1 MESRIR
7 ELTQTGLLISVALAA
22 AYLESLLPVFVA
34 VPGIKLGL
42 ANAVVM
48 LVLYKKNLR
57 SAVLVSGVRIILAA
71 ALFSGMFT
79 MIYSL
84 AGAVLSLGVMV
95 LLKRT
100 NLFSTVGVSV
110 AGGVMHNV
118 GQILVA
124 MVVIENQK
132 MLYYLPFLMV
142 SGVVSGIVIGIITG
156 MLIQKMPLLDNWG

>member
-71 ALFSGMFT
+71 VLFSGMFT

-124 MVVIENQK
+124 MIVIENQK

-142 SGVVSGIVIGIITG
+142 SGVISGIVIGIITG